1 MPISCGKPA
10 NKYEIKILERK
21 FKISMPEDYF
31 DSYRRAYSKLDDI
44 KVDVKS
50 PNGTC
55 SLGTNVTPVKAVDL
69 IVFWLKEQGLM

>member
-10 NKYEIKILERK
+10 NKYEHKILERK

-31 DSYRRAYSKLDDI
+31 DAYKRAYSKIDDI

-50 PNGTC
+50 PNGT
-55 SLGTNVTPVKAVDL
+55 
-69 IVFWLKEQGLM
+69 FR

>member
-10 NKYEIKILERK
+10 NKYEHKILERK

-31 DSYRRAYSKLDDI
+31 DAYKRAYSKLDDI

-50 PNGTC
+50 QNGT
-55 SLGTNVTPVKAVDL
+55 
-69 IVFWLKEQGLM
+69 FR